1 MKLRRQLTVWY
12 IPFRTWQPPG
22 TSVSLLA
29 VYLVV
34 RVQAED
40 WCSAARTLLSPL
52 SSLCL

>member
-1 MKLRRQLTVWY
+1 MVYPIQNMAA
-12 IPFRTWQPPG
+12 PCPG
-22 TSVSLLA
+22 TSASLLA